1 MRQLDALRA
10 TITLAERRR
19 MIDHDRDLPTD
30 CQFTHLCTM
39 LTVIE
44 HDPSAFSPAKL
55 GRWLGWA
62 QACVVAAGVATL
74 NDMKQINLDHSDD
87 D

>member
-10 TITLAERRR
+10 TIALAERRR
-19 MIDHDRDLPTD
+19 MIDNDRGLPIE
-30 CQFTHLCTM
+30 CQFTHLYSM

-44 HDPSAFSPAKL
+44 YDPKAFGPAKL